1 MVSRGGL
8 YGRPYS
14 FGRFYSPAICAIFMF
29 MKRFPLFLILA
40 FVLSGCMSYGPE
52 ELDRLTK
59 EDPEFKKM
67 IELRDQI
74 HNDISLIKND
84 LLSKKKTMDA
94 QSEKLH
100 QEYEIYAKNQNMKIE
115 KMKQVVAAKRDLLNH
130 DIEAASNALGLKE
143 TELKGYQDTLDQVRK
158 MLTESKGLNLSSVE
172 KQKWEERTLMLS
184 EKMRPLSDEIQ
195 DLKLQ
200 IRLKKRKVG
209 FLH

>member
-1 MVSRGGL
+1 ML
-8 YGRPYS
+8 GRPLFFS
-14 FGRFYSPAICAIFMF
+14 EQFYSPDFCAIFIPM
-29 MKRFPLFLILA
+29 RRLPIFLILA
-40 FVLSGCMSYGPE
+40 LLVSGCMSYGPE

-67 IELRDQI
+67 ILLRDQI
-74 HNDISLIKND
+74 HSDISLIKND
-84 LLSKKKTMDA
+84 LLSKKKAVDA
-94 QSEKLH
+94 QNEKLR
-100 QEYEIYAKNQNMKIE
+100 QEYDLYAKSQNVKIE
-115 KMKQVVAAKRDLLNH
+115 KMKQVVEAKRNFLNH
-130 DIEAASNALGLKE
+130 EIEAASNALNLKE

-158 MLTESKGLNLSSVE
+158 MLTESKGLSLSSAE

-209 FLH
+209 FLR

>member
-1 MVSRGGL
+1 
-8 YGRPYS
+8 
-14 FGRFYSPAICAIFMF
+14 
-29 MKRFPLFLILA
+29 
-40 FVLSGCMSYGPE
+40 MSYGPE